1 MPKKILADVR
11 PANRKKIKRRYRLLI
26 GTHVQKELLIV
37 DGKPVPDVDADGKQL
52 LDENGAP
59 AFRKVSVL
67 YKATPSERPTFE
79 TEIDGDQNCLVKRF
93 GADKYQRLDDDGPQG
108 RQRIWDPER
117 ETVEEFAARV
127 KAEGG
132 QQSQEPRQPPP
143 TGDAADGL
151 DKLTV
156 DELRELAESKEVDV
170 EHIKRKDD
178 LIQRL
183 RESKVKAK

>member
-108 RQRIWDPER
+108 RQRIWDPEMR
-117 ETVEEFAARV
+117 SSEALRND
-127 KAEGG
+127 
-132 QQSQEPRQPPP
+132 PR
-143 TGDAADGL
+143 GDLGCRKNRRRYDA
-151 DKLTV
+151 V
-156 DELRELAESKEVDV
+156 LAGTNASA
-170 EHIKRKDD
+170 KR
-178 LIQRL
+178 
-183 RESKVKAK
+183 A